1 MLCFTFLFHTSN
13 LLKIIF
19 PTRGL
24 ILVMGLYNNFVKHQF
39 KWNFSP
45 LAFSCIVDQCFSQY
59 ICDNNFVIHSNFG
72 DPLSS
77 EEVVSTYV

>member
-1 MLCFTFLFHTSN
+1 MLCFTFCSTHLIV
-13 LLKIIF
+13 LKIIF

-24 ILVMGLYNNFVKHQF
+24 ILVIGLYNNYVKHQF
-39 KWNFSP
+39 KWNLSP
-45 LAFSCIVDQCFSQY
+45 LAFSCLVAQCFSQY